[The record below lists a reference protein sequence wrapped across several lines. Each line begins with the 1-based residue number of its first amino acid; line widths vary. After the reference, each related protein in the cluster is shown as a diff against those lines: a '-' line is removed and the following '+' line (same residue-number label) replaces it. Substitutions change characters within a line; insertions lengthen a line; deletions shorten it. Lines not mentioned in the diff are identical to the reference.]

1 MMKPIKILLVEDD
14 PEDRLLIKGL
24 LEKSELQIDFD
35 EATSSSEGLKKLK
48 SDSYDCVIIDYVIP
62 GVTGLD
68 VLTLSREA
76 GVNTPFIILT
86 GYGDDEL
93 ASELVNRGVFDYLCK
108 RELNNGN
115 LAYKVIKAVTDS

>member
-1 MMKPIKILLVEDD
+1 MKPIKVLLVDDD
-14 PEDRLLIKGL
+14 PEDRLLIMDL

-35 EATSSSEGLKKLK
+35 EAVSSQEGLEKLK
-48 SDSYDCVIIDYVIP
+48 SDSYDCAIVDYVIP

-76 GVNTPFIILT
+76 GVKTPFIILT

-93 ASELVNRGVFDYLCK
+93 ASELINRGVFDYLCK

-115 LAYKVIKAVTDS
+115 LAYKIIKAVTDS